1 MHEARCLYVFQRS
14 ILEGKK
20 TMSMTVGDLIRPDD
34 VPDAIKTAVQTAIAG
49 YTSSYKTLTISQT
62 ELLNNVNDKI
72 TDFKTNAEETE
83 EITNDPYNG
92 VTGKRIKPYA
102 VLNLIYAS
110 MRQACR
116 LGTISYSYYSNTGY
130 VNSPG
135 YTPPVVSQSL
145 KVLFGTVDSEVPNV
159 ATYCSKVAAKYPRV
173 SDNGTLTSVE

>member
-1 MHEARCLYVFQRS
+1 
-14 ILEGKK
+14 
-20 TMSMTVGDLIRPDD
+20 MTVGDLIRPDD

-49 YTSSYKTLTISQT
+49 YTSSYGASTITQT

-72 TDFKTNAEETE
+72 NDFKTEAE
-83 EITNDPYNG
+83 EITDGTDPRNG

-102 VLNLIYAS
+102 VLNLIYAA

-145 KVLFGTVDSEVPNV
+145 KVLFGTVHSEVPDV

-173 SDNGTLTSVE
+173 SDNGTLTEVKK